1 MELKHEC
8 VRDVLLTIEEHI
20 KYRETCSYSELA
32 NQTRLTDYSQEDVL
46 YTLDILADAKF
57 IKIDK
62 EPKKLKVSGL
72 AAISGIKYSFNDDN
86 PENIKISNL
95 TYEGHKLLDNIRD
108 PRIWSEAKTAA
119 KQVAGVSL
127 TILAD
132 IAGSLLKDKFG
143 IGN

>member
-20 KYRETCSYSELA
+20 NYRESYTYNEIA
-32 NQTRLTDYSQEDVL
+32 GQPRLKDYNLEDVL

-57 IKIDK
+57 IKIAK
-62 EPKKLKVSGL
+62 SAKVSGSSL
-72 AAISGIKYSFNDDN
+72 MLGVKSIVNIKET
-86 PENIKISNL
+86 ENIKVISL

-108 PRIWSEAKTAA
+108 PKIWSETKTAA

-127 TILAD
+127 TILTD
-132 IAGSLLKDKFG
+132 IAGSLLKEKLG